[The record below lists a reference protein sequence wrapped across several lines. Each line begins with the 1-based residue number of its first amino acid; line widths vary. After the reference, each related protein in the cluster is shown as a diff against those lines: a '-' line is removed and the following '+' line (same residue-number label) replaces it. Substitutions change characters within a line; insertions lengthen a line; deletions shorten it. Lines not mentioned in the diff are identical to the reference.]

1 MSARKRLRPSS
12 TPKMMPS
19 TTPITKPRMAS
30 SNVTAICSQ
39 NGPCAVP
46 CVTHVTSCCQMPEG
60 CPQKNESISVVGL
73 GLVWASVTQRVP
85 SSQPPMMT
93 TINATRRTLT
103 RMLRRRRA
111 AEYDFT
117 SLLSGAVVVCS
128 LTSLLSALI
137 ANHHLLAKIFPDLL
151 VQLHEPRIEA
161 DFLHLA
167 RTRQID
173 GIDALDST
181 WPGGEDAHPVGQGDG
196 LLQIVGDEDHRSLEG
211 APQLE
216 QFVFH
221 QGARLHVQGAER
233 LVHQQDLRLVDKG
246 LGQRHPLAHAARELV
261 RVAVLETGQPD
272 TRDPIVSALARLG
285 FWLTAE
291 QRAGDDVA
299 EHILPGE
306 DRVSLEDIAN
316 ARVDALHG
324 FAHHLHRTF
333 TRPLQAGDET
343 QGGGFAGA
351 GRPNHGDEL
360 TRRDA
365 EGEVPYRGVGLAR
378 WRREPLGDVP

>member
-39 NGPCAVP
+39 SGPCAVP
-46 CVTHVTSCCQMPEG
+46 CVTHVTSCAKMPEG

-117 SLLSGAVVVCS
+117 SLRSGAVVVCS

-161 DFLHLA
+161 DLLHLA
-167 RTRQID
+167 RTRQVNR
-173 GIDALDST
+173 IDAL
-181 WPGGEDAHPVGQGDG
+181 EDAWPRRQNTYPVGQGDG
-196 LLQIVGDEDHRSLEG
+196 LLQVVGDEDHG
-211 APQLE
+211 GQVGGPQLE

-221 QGARLHVQGAER
+221 QGPRLHVEGAER
-233 LVHQQDLRLVDKG
+233 LVHQQDLRFVDKC
-246 LGQRHPLAHAARELV
+246 LGQRHALAHAARELV
-261 RVAVLETGQPD
+261 RVAVLETGQSD
-272 TRDPIVSALARLG
+272 TRNPLVRALERLG
-285 FWLTAE
+285 FWLAAE
-291 QRAGDDVA
+291 QRACGHVA
-299 EHILPGE
+299 QHIPPGE
-306 DRVSLEDIAN
+306 NSIGLEDIAN

-324 FAHHLHRTF
+324 FAHHLHRPF
-333 TRPLQAGDET
+333 TRPLQARDQP
-343 QGGGFAGA
+343 QGGGFAAA
-351 GRPNHGDEL
+351 GRADHRTEL
-360 TRRDA
+360 ARCDA
-365 EGEVPYRGVGLAR
+365 ESDVPYRGVDLT
-378 WRREPLGDVP
+378 RRRS